1 MKLLVNIDDNSY
13 KVIKSPLDC
22 CGRYDS
28 ECYNAIYRG
37 KPLNNIREEINLMSF
52 TDING
57 TEFISVKAVNQIIG
71 IESEDEYENYK
82 SNR

>member
-1 MKLLVNIDDNSY
+1 MKLLVNINDKSY
-13 KVIKSPLDC
+13 KEIKGPLDC
-22 CGRYDS
+22 CGRYNN

-37 KPLNNIREEINLMSF
+37 KPLINIREEINLMSF

-71 IESEDEYENYK
+71 VESEVEYEN
-82 SNR
+82 